1 MLCFTHRKDTVNSC
15 VSIIALKGNEFK
27 AFCIIKYDRL
37 EKPLRQRC
45 PHSAYEHRTDSH
57 HIRIATFHSEMWL
70 RAPERLVPPVSDIV
84 AVPQNI
90 SQLASLLLAGRSA
103 NFLFSFLQLAE
114 FKEMNLCKHAT
125 YSHWDVLIYSIQERA
140 SAISLNKCSH
150 ILNCQTYC
158 AADVKASRPPRRC
171 TVSFLVGSRTLLIL
185 ISFMS

>member
-103 NFLFSFLQLAE
+103 NFFF
-114 FKEMNLCKHAT
+114 FFF
-125 YSHWDVLIYSIQERA
+125 YS
-140 SAISLNKCSH
+140 SLNSKRWISANTLPTPIEMFLFTQFRSEH
-150 ILNCQTYC
+150 QQYLWINAVTFSIAKRIALRTWKRADRRG
-158 AADVKASRPPRRC
+158 AARYPFWWEA
-171 TVSFLVGSRTLLIL
+171 GHY
-185 ISFMS
+185 